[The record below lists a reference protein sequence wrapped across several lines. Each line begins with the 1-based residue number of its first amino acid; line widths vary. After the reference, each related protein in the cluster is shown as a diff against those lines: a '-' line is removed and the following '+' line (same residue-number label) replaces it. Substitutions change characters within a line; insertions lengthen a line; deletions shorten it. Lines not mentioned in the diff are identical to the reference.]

1 MKIVRRVAD
10 ELVEL
15 EIEGRLDGYWADH
28 LAEAVHQEIRQGAHH
43 IQVDLS
49 KVTFL
54 SSAGIGVLVR
64 FYKELKSVQGSFVV
78 SNCSRNVRKVLE
90 LSKLEEVLLA
100 KTSASVAVEDSVH
113 ASEGREAA
121 PSATKHLERGG
132 INYEFYPL
140 APEAKLEC
148 RRLGDATLL
157 EKSGFSKEHC
167 RTLPISDSS
176 FAIGL
181 GALGEDFEDCKKR
194 FGEFMAAGGAI
205 CYLPTDGTNVPDFL
219 LAGGN
224 APPEV
229 QVCYGVLCS
238 GASSQPFSSMIRF
251 EAKESSAP
259 AAFPVLLE
267 SCLDL
272 ADAEQI
278 GIVMIAESAGL
289 VGAALRRSPVTSNAE
304 SGAFQFPEIREWLSF
319 TAERAHTK
327 SVVLVVGIAVRGNAE
342 GLTPVIRP
350 FPSQSGSMLAGHFHA
365 AAFSYQPVQRG
376 HIHLK
381 ASIKKLFEEQT
392 LEGILHVLNDD
403 RALSG
408 SGQTELVRG
417 ACWLAP
423 ISKITVEEEAPAWAS

>member
-1 MKIVRRVAD
+1 MKIVKRIRD

-15 EIEGRLDGYWADH
+15 EIDGRLDGYWADH

-90 LSKLEEVLLA
+90 LSRLEEVLLA
-100 KTSASVAVEDSVH
+100 KTSAFVLIDEPGHSSERRAV
-113 ASEGREAA
+113 
-121 PSATKHLERGG
+121 PSATKHLERLG
-132 INYEFYPL
+132 IDYEFYPL

-148 RRLGDATLL
+148 RRFGDATLL

-167 RTLPISDSS
+167 RTLQISDSS
-176 FAIGL
+176 FAIGM
-181 GALGEDFEDCKKR
+181 GALGEDFEDCQTR

-219 LAGGN
+219 LAGGT
-224 APPEV
+224 ARPEV
-229 QVCYGVLCS
+229 QICYGIVCS
-238 GASSQPFSSMIRF
+238 GATPQPFSNMIRF
-251 EAKESSAP
+251 EAKKSSAP
-259 AAFPVLLE
+259 VAFPLLLE

-272 ADAEQI
+272 ADAQQL

-289 VGAALRRSPVTSNAE
+289 VGAALRRSPVKANAE
-304 SGAFQFPEIREWLSF
+304 SNTFRFPEIREWLSF
-319 TAERAHTK
+319 TAERAHAK

-342 GLTPVIRP
+342 ALTSVIRP
-350 FPSQSGSMLAGHFHA
+350 FPSQSASPLSGHFHA
-365 AAFSYQPVQRG
+365 AAFSYRPVQRG
-376 HIHLK
+376 QIDLK

-392 LEGILHVLNDD
+392 LEGILHVLSDD
-403 RALSG
+403 RVLSG

-423 ISKITVEEEAPAWAS
+423 ISLITVEEGTPAWAS